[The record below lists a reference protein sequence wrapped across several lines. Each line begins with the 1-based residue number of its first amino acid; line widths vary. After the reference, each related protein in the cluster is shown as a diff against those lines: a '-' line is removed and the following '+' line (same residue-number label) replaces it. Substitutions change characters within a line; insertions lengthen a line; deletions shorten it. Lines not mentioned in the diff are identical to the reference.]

1 MEQNDLPAAFGQH
14 TNAEITSQIMDT
26 NELLYSILS
35 LQPAV
40 VSAEGGNA
48 EQQILELIAQLREGI
63 PNSIDVNALKH
74 KTRADD
80 SPLTVVLIQEVQ
92 RYNILLDKLRTSLE
106 QLDKGIKGFV
116 VISPELEEMMGS
128 LNQNVVPQAWSFA
141 YFSLKPLGSWNADLK
156 MRYEFFETWAQKG
169 APFVFVISYFT
180 YPTGFTTS
188 LLQKYSRKAGSQSID
203 KLEFDFIPTQKPVSD
218 ITEVVKDGA
227 FITGLSLEGAK
238 WNADK
243 QCLMEPDVMELSCPM
258 PVLHFKPIPK
268 RTKALQNIYECP
280 CYYYPI
286 RQGVGARDSWMLR
299 IDLKSGDQASE
310 FWVKRGT
317 ALVMSTSQ

>member
-40 VSAEGGNA
+40 VSVEGGNA

-128 LNQNVVPQAWSFA
+128 LN
-141 YFSLKPLGSWNADLK
+141 
-156 MRYEFFETWAQKG
+156 
-169 APFVFVISYFT
+169 
-180 YPTGFTTS
+180 
-188 LLQKYSRKAGSQSID
+188 
-203 KLEFDFIPTQKPVSD
+203 
-218 ITEVVKDGA
+218 
-227 FITGLSLEGAK
+227 
-238 WNADK
+238 
-243 QCLMEPDVMELSCPM
+243 
-258 PVLHFKPIPK
+258 
-268 RTKALQNIYECP
+268 
-280 CYYYPI
+280 
-286 RQGVGARDSWMLR
+286 
-299 IDLKSGDQASE
+299 
-310 FWVKRGT
+310 
-317 ALVMSTSQ
+317 

>member
-128 LNQNVVPQAWSFA
+128 LN
-141 YFSLKPLGSWNADLK
+141 
-156 MRYEFFETWAQKG
+156 
-169 APFVFVISYFT
+169 
-180 YPTGFTTS
+180 
-188 LLQKYSRKAGSQSID
+188 
-203 KLEFDFIPTQKPVSD
+203 
-218 ITEVVKDGA
+218 
-227 FITGLSLEGAK
+227 
-238 WNADK
+238 
-243 QCLMEPDVMELSCPM
+243 
-258 PVLHFKPIPK
+258 
-268 RTKALQNIYECP
+268 
-280 CYYYPI
+280 
-286 RQGVGARDSWMLR
+286 
-299 IDLKSGDQASE
+299 
-310 FWVKRGT
+310 
-317 ALVMSTSQ
+317 

>member
-128 LNQNVVPQAWSFA
+128 LNQNVVP
-141 YFSLKPLGSWNADLK
+141 
-156 MRYEFFETWAQKG
+156 
-169 APFVFVISYFT
+169 
-180 YPTGFTTS
+180 
-188 LLQKYSRKAGSQSID
+188 
-203 KLEFDFIPTQKPVSD
+203 
-218 ITEVVKDGA
+218 
-227 FITGLSLEGAK
+227 
-238 WNADK
+238 
-243 QCLMEPDVMELSCPM
+243 
-258 PVLHFKPIPK
+258 
-268 RTKALQNIYECP
+268 
-280 CYYYPI
+280 
-286 RQGVGARDSWMLR
+286 
-299 IDLKSGDQASE
+299 
-310 FWVKRGT
+310 
-317 ALVMSTSQ
+317 

>member
-1 MEQNDLPAAFGQH
+1 
-14 TNAEITSQIMDT
+14 
-26 NELLYSILS
+26 
-35 LQPAV
+35 
-40 VSAEGGNA
+40 
-48 EQQILELIAQLREGI
+48 
-63 PNSIDVNALKH
+63 
-74 KTRADD
+74 
-80 SPLTVVLIQEVQ
+80 
-92 RYNILLDKLRTSLE
+92 
-106 QLDKGIKGFV
+106 
-116 VISPELEEMMGS
+116 
-128 LNQNVVPQAWSFA
+128 
-141 YFSLKPLGSWNADLK
+141 

-299 IDLKSGDQASE
+299 IDLKSGDYSSE

>member
-40 VSAEGGNA
+40 VSSEGGNA

-116 VISPELEEMMGS
+116 VISPELEQMMGS
-128 LNQNVVPQAWSFA
+128 LNQNIVPQAWSFA

-156 MRYEFFETWAQKG
+156 MRYEFFETWA
-169 APFVFVISYFT
+169 
-180 YPTGFTTS
+180 
-188 LLQKYSRKAGSQSID
+188 
-203 KLEFDFIPTQKPVSD
+203 
-218 ITEVVKDGA
+218 
-227 FITGLSLEGAK
+227 
-238 WNADK
+238 
-243 QCLMEPDVMELSCPM
+243 
-258 PVLHFKPIPK
+258 
-268 RTKALQNIYECP
+268 
-280 CYYYPI
+280 
-286 RQGVGARDSWMLR
+286 
-299 IDLKSGDQASE
+299 
-310 FWVKRGT
+310 
-317 ALVMSTSQ
+317 